1 MSIEIKTIAIVG
13 SGYMGGGI
21 AQVLALS
28 GATVRIADISE
39 EIARKNYD
47 RLLEEAAQFVADDL
61 FPADAVERIRA
72 NVSPAASIEEAV
84 ADADFIE
91 EAVPEKLEIKHATL
105 ARISAAARPDAVIG
119 SNTSTILIGSLA
131 EAVTNPERFLGV
143 HFSNPAPFIPGVE
156 VIPHA
161 TTAESAI
168 AAAEQVVAATG
179 KETARVKDS
188 TGFVLNRLQYALFA
202 EATQI
207 ADEGIASPS
216 DIDTIVR
223 TTFGFRL
230 PVFGPFAI
238 ADMAGLDVYAFCY
251 ESLQTRWPE
260 RFATPDSLQKLVDA
274 GKFGT
279 KSGAGY
285 LDVPA
290 DRTPELVAYRNRAY
304 VAIKKLMDEL
314 GPAPIGPASTE
325 APATSTE
332 AAAISTEA
340 AGSSTEAAA
349 SSTEA
354 HG

>member
-1 MSIEIKTIAIVG
+1 MTNRIIAVVG

-39 EIARKNYD
+39 EIATKNYE
-47 RLLEEAAQFVADDL
+47 RLIEEARQFVADGL
-61 FPADAVERIRA
+61 FPADAVERIQSH
-72 NVSPAASIEEAV
+72 VSPAASIEEAV

-91 EAVPEKLEIKHATL
+91 EAVPEKVEIKHATL
-105 ARISAAARPDAVIG
+105 RRISEAARADAIIG
-119 SNTSTILIGSLA
+119 SNTSTILISSLA

-156 VIPHA
+156 LIPHEG
-161 TTAESAI
+161 TD
-168 AAAEQVVAATG
+168 AAAIELVEGIVAATG
-179 KETARVKDS
+179 KETARVKDA
-188 TGFVLNRLQYALFA
+188 TGFVLNRLQYALFH
-202 EATQI
+202 EATQLVE
-207 ADEGIASPS
+207 EGVATPE

-238 ADMAGLDVYAFCY
+238 ADMAGLDVYSFCY
-251 ESLQTRWPE
+251 ASLQTRWPE
-260 RFATPDSLQKLVDA
+260 RFATPDSLKELVDA

-279 KSGAGY
+279 KTGAGY

-290 DRTPELVAYRNRAY
+290 ERTAELIAYRNKAY

-314 GPAPIGPASTE
+314 GPAPIHPSN
-325 APATSTE
+325 
-332 AAAISTEA
+332 
-340 AGSSTEAAA
+340 
-349 SSTEA
+349 
-354 HG
+354 

>member
-1 MSIEIKTIAIVG
+1 MSLPTIAIVG

-21 AQVLALS
+21 AQVLALA

-39 EIARKNYD
+39 EIARTNFD
-47 RLLEEAAQFVADDL
+47 RLVEEATQFVADGL
-61 FPADAVERIRA
+61 FPPDAVERIRA
-72 NVSPAASIEEAV
+72 NVVPSASIEDAV
-84 ADADFIE
+84 ADVGFIE
-91 EAVPEKLEIKHATL
+91 EAVPEKIEIKHDTL
-105 ARISAAARPDAVIG
+105 RRISAAASPEAVVG
-119 SNTSTILIGSLA
+119 SNTSTILISSLA

-156 VIPHA
+156 LIPHSGTSDHA
-161 TTAESAI
+161 LELVEEI
-168 AAAEQVVAATG
+168 VAATG
-179 KETARVKDS
+179 KETARVSDA
-188 TGFVLNRLQYALFA
+188 TGFVLNRLQYALFH

-207 ADEGIASPS
+207 AEEGIATPD

-251 ESLQTRWPE
+251 ASLQTRWPE
-260 RFATPDSLQKLVDA
+260 RFATPDSLKALVDA

-290 DRTPELVAYRNRAY
+290 DRTAELVAYRNKAY

-314 GPAPIGPASTE
+314 GPAPI
-325 APATSTE
+325 
-332 AAAISTEA
+332 
-340 AGSSTEAAA
+340 
-349 SSTEA
+349 
-354 HG
+354 H

>member
-1 MSIEIKTIAIVG
+1 MTNRTVAIVG

-28 GATVRIADISE
+28 GATVHISDISE
-39 EIARKNYD
+39 EIARTNYD
-47 RLLEEAAQFVADDL
+47 RLIEEAKQFVADGL

-72 NVSPAASIEEAV
+72 NVTPSASIEAAV

-91 EAVPEKLEIKHATL
+91 EAVPEKIEIKHATL
-105 ARISAAARPDAVIG
+105 KRISAAARPDAIIG

-131 EAVTNPERFLGV
+131 TAVTGPERFLGV

-156 VIPHA
+156 LIPHA
-161 TTAESAI
+161 ATSEAAI
-168 AAAEQVVAATG
+168 TVVEEIVAATG

-188 TGFVLNRLQYALFA
+188 TGFVLNRLQYALFH

-207 ADEGIASPS
+207 VEEGVASPE

-238 ADMAGLDVYAFCY
+238 ADMAGLDVYSFCY
-251 ESLQTRWPE
+251 ASLQTRWPE
-260 RFATPDSLQKLVDA
+260 RFATPGSLKELVDA

-290 DRTPELVAYRNRAY
+290 ERTAELVAYRNKAY

-314 GPAPIGPASTE
+314 GPAPIHPSN
-325 APATSTE
+325 
-332 AAAISTEA
+332 
-340 AGSSTEAAA
+340 
-349 SSTEA
+349 
-354 HG
+354 